1 MALSWSPQR
10 CGNTRTMLVNR
21 IASAILSS
29 LGLLS
34 VTGPLPS
41 ALSFIVNQPLFFR
54 LQATT
59 QHHRFRMDSQIFHST
74 KSEMDEGNN
83 KTRILGVCGGI
94 GSGKS
99 TACKM
104 MVNSLGCIDRIGEY
118 MRDLLVVVYTMFR
131 NSFLF
136 TTLSPGIKTR
146 TF

>member
-1 MALSWSPQR
+1 
-10 CGNTRTMLVNR
+10 
-21 IASAILSS
+21 
-29 LGLLS
+29 
-34 VTGPLPS
+34 
-41 ALSFIVNQPLFFR
+41 
-54 LQATT
+54 
-59 QHHRFRMDSQIFHST
+59 MDSQIFHST

-118 MRDLLVVVYTMFR
+118 MRDLLFVVYTMFR